1 MLWER
6 ILANTESHG
15 TFGQELV
22 LKEFQEEEEEVG
34 NSEGVGKKGW
44 EARGPMGVD
53 DRLLKKGTL
62 GFFG

>member
-6 ILANTESHG
+6 ILANRESHG

-22 LKEFQEEEEEVG
+22 LDEFQEEEEEVG
-34 NSEGVGKKGW
+34 NSEGVGKQGVPW
-44 EARGPMGVD
+44 EVD

-62 GFFG
+62 GFFR

>member
-22 LKEFQEEEEEVG
+22 PDDFQEEEEEVG
-34 NSEGVGKKGW
+34 NSEGVGKQGW
-44 EARGPMGVD
+44 ETRGPMGS
-53 DRLLKKGTL
+53 G
-62 GFFG
+62 